1 MLIQDIG
8 LCLKY
13 QLSVNSFMYLQ
24 IPFSPTKTA
33 PTFLFWVTVLLGIMV
48 SMPVFAGGKN
58 SLATEELTKDSTAD
72 SDESG
77 IEQTLEYNFS
87 PDDRARLR
95 KALADYTKS
104 TDPEHYQ
111 IEQKRKAMK
120 ESVAARFNACDKD
133 SDESLDREETTEC
146 LPQIARHFSYVDV
159 DEDELITLE
168 ELDLAQAKSSERQKA
183 AEAKMEA
190 QKIQE
195 AEAAIKSKSKA
206 KINKQAANIRKRP
219 S

>member
-1 MLIQDIG
+1 M
-8 LCLKY
+8 
-13 QLSVNSFMYLQ
+13 QLQN
-24 IPFSPTKTA
+24 PFVTTKIA
-33 PTFLFWVTVLLGIMV
+33 SIFLLGVVVLSGTVVLFSIAASTMV
-48 SMPVFAGGKN
+48 YAADKN
-58 SLATEELTKDSTAD
+58 SSVADEFAKDSSLD
-72 SDESG
+72 NDENG
-77 IEQTLEYNFS
+77 VEQTLEHNFS

-95 KALADYTKS
+95 KALADYAKS
-104 TDPEHYQ
+104 TDPVHNQ

-168 ELDLAQAKSSERQKA
+168 DLELAQAKSIERQNA

-195 AEAAIKSKSKA
+195 AEAAIKSKSKT
-206 KINKQAANIRKRP
+206 KVNKQAANIRKRP

>member
-1 MLIQDIG
+1 M
-8 LCLKY
+8 
-13 QLSVNSFMYLQ
+13 QLQN
-24 IPFSPTKTA
+24 PFVTTKIA
-33 PTFLFWVTVLLGIMV
+33 SIFLLGAAVLLSIAASNMV
-48 SMPVFAGGKN
+48 HAGDKN
-58 SLATEELTKDSTAD
+58 SLVADEFSKDSGLD
-72 SDESG
+72 SDENG
-77 IEQTLEYNFS
+77 VEQTLEYNFS

-95 KALADYTKS
+95 KALADYAKS
-104 TDPEHYQ
+104 TDPEHNQ

-120 ESVAARFNACDKD
+120 ETVTARFNACDKD

-168 ELDLAQAKSSERQKA
+168 ELELAQAKSSERQKA
-183 AEAKMEA
+183 AEVKMEA

-195 AEAAIKSKSKA
+195 AEAAIKSKSKT

>member
-1 MLIQDIG
+1 M
-8 LCLKY
+8 
-13 QLSVNSFMYLQ
+13 QLQN
-24 IPFSPTKTA
+24 PFVTTKIA
-33 PTFLFWVTVLLGIMV
+33 SIFLMGAVVLLSIAASTIV
-48 SMPVFAGGKN
+48 YAADRN
-58 SLATEELTKDSTAD
+58 SLVADELSKDSSLD
-72 SDESG
+72 NDENG
-77 IEQTLEYNFS
+77 VEQTLEHNFS

-95 KALADYTKS
+95 KALADYAKT
-104 TDPEHYQ
+104 TDPEHNQ

-146 LPQIARHFSYVDV
+146 LPQVARHFSYVDV

-168 ELDLAQAKSSERQKA
+168 ELELAQAKSSERQKA

-195 AEAAIKSKSKA
+195 AEAAIKSKSKT
-206 KINKQAANIRKRP
+206 KVNKQAASSRKRP

>member
-1 MLIQDIG
+1 M
-8 LCLKY
+8 
-13 QLSVNSFMYLQ
+13 QLQNPFVSSKIASVF
-24 IPFSPTKTA
+24 
-33 PTFLFWVTVLLGIMV
+33 LLGAVVLFSIAA
-48 SMPVFAGGKN
+48 SSIAFAGDKTPNAG
-58 SLATEELTKDSTAD
+58 EELTKDTAID
-72 SDESG
+72 TDENG
-77 IEQTLEYNFS
+77 IEQTLEHNFS

-95 KALADYTKS
+95 KALADYAKS

-146 LPQIARHFSYVDV
+146 LPQVARHFSHVDV

-168 ELDLAQAKSSERQKA
+168 ELDLAQAKSYERQKA
-183 AEAKMEA
+183 AEVKMEA
-190 QKIQE
+190 EKIRE
-195 AEAAIKSKSKA
+195 AEAAIKSKSKS
-206 KINKQAANIRKRP
+206 KINNQAANTRKRP

>member
-1 MLIQDIG
+1 M
-8 LCLKY
+8 
-13 QLSVNSFMYLQ
+13 QLQN
-24 IPFSPTKTA
+24 PFVTTKIA
-33 PTFLFWVTVLLGIMV
+33 SIFLLGVVVLSGAVVLFSIAASTMV
-48 SMPVFAGGKN
+48 YAADKN
-58 SLATEELTKDSTAD
+58 SSVADEFAKDSSLD
-72 SDESG
+72 NDENG
-77 IEQTLEYNFS
+77 VEQTLEHNFS

-104 TDPEHYQ
+104 TDPVHNQ

-168 ELDLAQAKSSERQKA
+168 ELELAQAKSIERQKA

-195 AEAAIKSKSKA
+195 AEAAIKSKSKT
-206 KINKQAANIRKRP
+206 KINKQASDSRKRP